1 MRRALKFMRI
11 GLGLLAGLGISLA
24 AAIYFVDFNEYRET
38 LARHLSA
45 ELGQP
50 LRIEGDLKLRL
61 GLHLGFA
68 ASRLSLANSA
78 GGTPGEMARVGRV
91 SFGVA
96 LRPLF
101 KGDVQIDHLL
111 IEDAEILVERQA
123 DGRLNWSSVQDAGRN
138 AIAGPWSPPRIAGLR
153 LLRGKVRYRDGTFGH
168 DLAINEL
175 SVLAP
180 DAAAAAAVSLDASLQ
195 DRPVTIEG
203 QLTSLE
209 ELLHGREIR
218 VHGSMDAAGMRAAI
232 RGRIFH
238 PLEGRGMDIHVSG
251 NSDHIESFRQF
262 VDLPPMVRGKAMIS
276 LDLNDRDGPLAL
288 RNMAAQ
294 IEPAPG
300 VQIALNGKIA
310 DALALAGLT
319 LDVEVKAADGGE
331 LSVLA
336 GLDLPALSP
345 VWMRGRIVGAMA
357 DPVMEDIDLR
367 AGTEDSLLLSATG
380 RVARPLAAQGL
391 DLALR
396 LKGPDSAALTAL
408 LGGRMAAPALGEF
421 DLTARLKGAAT
432 APSLSGISG
441 HIRHPDGT
449 DITLLGAIQDPMA
462 GKGLALG
469 ITARGPNLRRVAA
482 LVGQKIPDLQRFH
495 ITADLTGRPQA
506 PVVSGL
512 HLHSQ
517 SRQGAKLT
525 LSGKVAEPGEMTGI
539 DLNFEVEGPLGA
551 VLADLM
557 AGPLDP
563 DAMGKI
569 SAQTF
574 SAAGRIE
581 GSMTAFGLERLKMRL
596 DDSDIQ
602 GRMTVDLRGARP
614 LITADLQS
622 MHLDLD
628 SLPIARETRP
638 GVEKPGTGELLIPD
652 MDIDASAL
660 ENLDGILKLQ
670 ARRIQGADVVL
681 QQANI
686 AVELRDGALT
696 LQPSTARLADGQLVL
711 EGKMDD
717 RELALKL
724 ELRRAAMSAL
734 GPMIDFTMV
743 DGSLDLAA
751 ELRGRLDAGIGNL
764 RTLAADLDGEVSV
777 IVTDGHVQ
785 SQFLDLLA
793 ADLVVALVKAKPL
806 EKRTRLYCF
815 ANSHEIKRG
824 VARSQVLMLD
834 TENITIAGEGE
845 VNLADEAIR
854 YRLTP
859 RPKDPSLV
867 SLATPINITGSLA
880 NPNARPD
887 NMAVVGS
894 VAAAVVGNLLLPGV
908 GLLLPLLNSG
918 TGEAHPCMHVL
929 KDGKVKAAPAKPGGP
944 KGASGIL
951 DRVGG
956 AVSKGAG
963 TLLKLPGKLLGS
975 E

>member
-336 GLDLPALSP
+336 GLDLPALS
-345 VWMRGRIVGAMA
+345 
-357 DPVMEDIDLR
+357 
-367 AGTEDSLLLSATG
+367 
-380 RVARPLAAQGL
+380 
-391 DLALR
+391 
-396 LKGPDSAALTAL
+396 
-408 LGGRMAAPALGEF
+408 
-421 DLTARLKGAAT
+421 
-432 APSLSGISG
+432 
-441 HIRHPDGT
+441 
-449 DITLLGAIQDPMA
+449 
-462 GKGLALG
+462 
-469 ITARGPNLRRVAA
+469 
-482 LVGQKIPDLQRFH
+482 
-495 ITADLTGRPQA
+495 
-506 PVVSGL
+506 
-512 HLHSQ
+512 
-517 SRQGAKLT
+517 
-525 LSGKVAEPGEMTGI
+525 
-539 DLNFEVEGPLGA
+539 
-551 VLADLM
+551 
-557 AGPLDP
+557 
-563 DAMGKI
+563 
-569 SAQTF
+569 
-574 SAAGRIE
+574 
-581 GSMTAFGLERLKMRL
+581 
-596 DDSDIQ
+596 
-602 GRMTVDLRGARP
+602 
-614 LITADLQS
+614 
-622 MHLDLD
+622 
-628 SLPIARETRP
+628 
-638 GVEKPGTGELLIPD
+638 
-652 MDIDASAL
+652 
-660 ENLDGILKLQ
+660 
-670 ARRIQGADVVL
+670 
-681 QQANI
+681 
-686 AVELRDGALT
+686 
-696 LQPSTARLADGQLVL
+696 
-711 EGKMDD
+711 
-717 RELALKL
+717 
-724 ELRRAAMSAL
+724 
-734 GPMIDFTMV
+734 
-743 DGSLDLAA
+743 
-751 ELRGRLDAGIGNL
+751 
-764 RTLAADLDGEVSV
+764 
-777 IVTDGHVQ
+777 
-785 SQFLDLLA
+785 
-793 ADLVVALVKAKPL
+793 
-806 EKRTRLYCF
+806 
-815 ANSHEIKRG
+815 
-824 VARSQVLMLD
+824 
-834 TENITIAGEGE
+834 
-845 VNLADEAIR
+845 
-854 YRLTP
+854 
-859 RPKDPSLV
+859 
-867 SLATPINITGSLA
+867 
-880 NPNARPD
+880 
-887 NMAVVGS
+887 
-894 VAAAVVGNLLLPGV
+894 
-908 GLLLPLLNSG
+908 
-918 TGEAHPCMHVL
+918 
-929 KDGKVKAAPAKPGGP
+929 
-944 KGASGIL
+944 
-951 DRVGG
+951 
-956 AVSKGAG
+956 
-963 TLLKLPGKLLGS
+963 
-975 E
+975 